1 MGVGGIWGASL
12 AAQLVKNP
20 PAIQETPG
28 FYPWEDPLEEDMAI
42 PSSILAWRIPIDRS
56 LADYSPWSC
65 KELDTTKH
73 STGGVWEL
81 CAFCSVLL

>member
-1 MGVGGIWGASL
+1 MGVGGVWGASL

-20 PAIQETPG
+20 HAIQETPG
-28 FYPWEDPLEEDMAI
+28 FDPWKDPLEEGMAI
-42 PSSILAWRIPIDRS
+42 HSSILAWRIPIDRS
-56 LADYSPWSC
+56 LAGYSPWSC

-81 CAFCSVLL
+81 CSVLL